1 MTYPRLSLIALLVSF
16 ATHADADIFEPLG
29 PSQSDFGGVGLL
41 QMPTAR
47 MAKTGEFSAN
57 YVDDDQYRRWS
68 MSVQP
73 FDWLEA
79 TLRYTDVRTRLYSAN
94 FGFSGD
100 QTYKDKGM
108 DVKVRLLEEST
119 WIPNL
124 SLGFRDLMGTGLFDS
139 EYIVGSKRVGPFDFT
154 LGMGWG
160 NMGESGNITNPF
172 CEWKNDWCSRDNG
185 YSSGGGKFETKN
197 MFHGNAALFGG
208 VEYQTPWQP
217 LRLKLEYDG
226 NDYSNEFAG
235 KIDHSSPINIGAV
248 YRLFDYMDTHLSYQ
262 RGNTLMWGVTLRT
275 NFNDLRQNHL
285 DEPRPVYTAEKAPID
300 SSHVDWPVMAGQFE
314 SNAGW
319 NTASLYSDQS
329 TVTLLGQQHK
339 YRDQQEAIDRTALV
353 AINHLPDTVEEL
365 RVIERQR
372 DFQLQETVIDLDSV
386 RKANQPQVLGQ
397 EAVVEEHQKV
407 PAPVQGT
414 LRYQSEPEWFSYS
427 FDPALTQSFGGP
439 ESFYMYQIGIN
450 ANSELRLS
458 DKDWLQGTLFFN
470 IANNYDK
477 FNYKT
482 PPADT
487 DALPRVRTW
496 VREYVDSS
504 NILLNNLQLT
514 HMEQFGQEWYG
525 QAYGGYLE
533 MMYAGVGGEVLYRPF
548 GQSWALG
555 LDTNWVKQRDWN
567 NTLKMADYDVATG
580 HLTGYWQLPFMD
592 NVTAKV
598 AVGRYLA
605 GDLGAT
611 FDFSKRFDSGI
622 VMGAYAT
629 LTDVSAEEYG
639 EGSFTKG
646 IYITIPFDLMLI
658 RPTTSKGTIGWVPL
672 TRDGGQMLS
681 RSHTLY
687 DMTERLPL

>member
-47 MAKTGEFSAN
+47 MAKTGEFSVN
-57 YVDDDQYRRWS
+57 YFDDDQYRRWS

-94 FGFSGD
+94 PDFSGD

-108 DVKVRLLEEST
+108 DIKVRLLEEST
-119 WIPNL
+119 WIPNI

-139 EYIVGSKRVGPFDFT
+139 EYVVGTKRVGPFDFT

-172 CEWKNDWCSRDNG
+172 CKWKDDWCSRDDS
-185 YSSGGGKFETKN
+185 YSSGGGKFETGN

-285 DEPRPVYTAEKAPID
+285 DEPRPVYSENKVPADTSK
-300 SSHVDWPVMAGQFE
+300 VDWSGMAGQFE

-319 NTASLYSDQS
+319 NSASLYSEHN

-339 YRDQQEAIDRTALV
+339 YRDQQEALDRTALV
-353 AINHLPDTVEEL
+353 AVNH
-365 RVIERQR
+365 R
-372 DFQLQETVIDLDSV
+372 
-386 RKANQPQVLGQ
+386 A
-397 EAVVEEHQKV
+397 
-407 PAPVQGT
+407 
-414 LRYQSEPEWFSYS
+414 
-427 FDPALTQSFGGP
+427 
-439 ESFYMYQIGIN
+439 
-450 ANSELRLS
+450 
-458 DKDWLQGTLFFN
+458 
-470 IANNYDK
+470 
-477 FNYKT
+477 
-482 PPADT
+482 
-487 DALPRVRTW
+487 
-496 VREYVDSS
+496 
-504 NILLNNLQLT
+504 
-514 HMEQFGQEWYG
+514 
-525 QAYGGYLE
+525 
-533 MMYAGVGGEVLYRPF
+533 
-548 GQSWALG
+548 
-555 LDTNWVKQRDWN
+555 
-567 NTLKMADYDVATG
+567 
-580 HLTGYWQLPFMD
+580 
-592 NVTAKV
+592 
-598 AVGRYLA
+598 
-605 GDLGAT
+605 
-611 FDFSKRFDSGI
+611 
-622 VMGAYAT
+622 
-629 LTDVSAEEYG
+629 
-639 EGSFTKG
+639 
-646 IYITIPFDLMLI
+646 
-658 RPTTSKGTIGWVPL
+658 
-672 TRDGGQMLS
+672 
-681 RSHTLY
+681 RS
-687 DMTERLPL
+687 